1 MDLVCIGISHKT
13 APLEVREKLALS
25 EEEVSKVLQRVSGT
39 VAETMVVS
47 TCNRVEFY
55 AVAESAEKARGALH
69 SVVVSLGGDRSLE
82 HLYQHHGDSALV
94 HLFRVTASLDSMVVG
109 EAQILGQV
117 KDALELAQRAGAAG
131 PELVRACA
139 AAFASAKRVRSET
152 GIGRS
157 AVSMASA
164 AVELANKVF
173 GGLEGRAA
181 LLVGAGEMGELAGK
195 HLRNARASPI
205 IVINRTRERA
215 EHLASSI
222 GGEVRDF
229 EDLHSSMILADLV
242 VCSTASPKYI
252 FTKENVIPILR
263 IRKFRPLFMVDLAV
277 PRDIAPDLSE
287 LEGVY
292 AYDVD
297 DIQRVIADNSAARAV
312 EAARAETIIAEEI
325 ARFVRSRSI
334 RDGVPVLALLRAR
347 AEQIA
352 KAEAERT
359 LANLGQDLSEKQ
371 RRSIQA
377 MATAI
382 INKLL
387 HEPTSRLR
395 ELGAD
400 QSANR
405 LADAAAELFGL
416 EAGSPNLP
424 DQPRAPAT
432 DLPPAM
438 ASRGSKR

>member
-1 MDLVCIGISHKT
+1 MDLVCIGVSHKT

-25 EEEVSKVLQRVSGT
+25 EGEISKVLQRVSGT

-55 AVAESAEKARGALH
+55 AVAESAEKAKGALH

-117 KDALELAQRAGAAG
+117 KDALELAQRVGAAG

-173 GGLEGRAA
+173 GGLEGRPV

-195 HLRNARASPI
+195 YLRNAGAAPI
-205 IVINRTRERA
+205 VVINRTRERA
-215 EHLASSI
+215 EQLASSI
-222 GGEVRDF
+222 GGQVRDF
-229 EDLHSSMILADLV
+229 AELHTSTILADLI
-242 VCSTASPKYI
+242 VCSTASSQYI
-252 FTKENVIPILR
+252 FTKESVSPILR

-297 DIQRVIADNSAARAV
+297 DIQRVIADNSATRAV
-312 EAARAETIIAEEI
+312 EAAKAETIIAEEI

-359 LANLGQDLSEKQ
+359 LANLGADLSEKQ
-371 RRSIQA
+371 RRSVQA

-382 INKLL
+382 VNKLL

-416 EAGSPNLP
+416 ESGSPRLP
-424 DQPRAPAT
+424 DQPAAPAT
-432 DLPPAM
+432 DLPAAM

>member
-1 MDLVCIGISHKT
+1 MDLVCMGISHKT

-25 EEEVSKVLQRVSGT
+25 EEEISKVLQRVSGT

-55 AVAESAEKARGALH
+55 AVAESAEKAKGALH
-69 SVVVSLGGDRSLE
+69 SVVASLGGDRSLE

-117 KDALELAQRAGAAG
+117 KDALELAQRVGAAG
-131 PELVRACA
+131 PELIRACA

-173 GGLEGRAA
+173 GGLEGRSA

-195 HLRNARASPI
+195 HLRNARAAPI

-229 EDLHSSMILADLV
+229 EDLHSAMILADLV

-252 FTKENVIPILR
+252 FTKESITPILR

-312 EAARAETIIAEEI
+312 EAAKAETIIAEEI

-359 LANLGQDLSEKQ
+359 LANLGGDLSEKQ
-371 RRSIQA
+371 RRSVQA

-416 EAGSPNLP
+416 ESGSPNLE
-424 DQPRAPAT
+424 DQPAAPAPE
-432 DLPPAM
+432 LPAAM

>member
-1 MDLVCIGISHKT
+1 MDLVCMGISHKT

-25 EEEVSKVLQRVSGT
+25 EEEVSKVLQRVLGT

-69 SVVVSLGGDRSLE
+69 SVVSSLGGDRSLE

-117 KDALELAQRAGAAG
+117 KDALELAQRVGAAG

-195 HLRNARASPI
+195 HLRNARAAPI

-229 EDLHSSMILADLV
+229 EDLHSAMILADLV

-252 FTKENVIPILR
+252 FTKESITPILR

-312 EAARAETIIAEEI
+312 EAAKAETIIAEEI

-359 LANLGQDLSEKQ
+359 LANLGGDLSEKQ
-371 RRSIQA
+371 RRSVQA

-416 EAGSPNLP
+416 ESGSPNLE
-424 DQPRAPAT
+424 DQPAAPAPE
-432 DLPPAM
+432 LPAAM

>member
-1 MDLVCIGISHKT
+1 
-13 APLEVREKLALS
+13 
-25 EEEVSKVLQRVSGT
+25 
-39 VAETMVVS
+39 
-47 TCNRVEFY
+47 
-55 AVAESAEKARGALH
+55 
-69 SVVVSLGGDRSLE
+69 
-82 HLYQHHGDSALV
+82 
-94 HLFRVTASLDSMVVG
+94 
-109 EAQILGQV
+109 
-117 KDALELAQRAGAAG
+117 
-131 PELVRACA
+131 
-139 AAFASAKRVRSET
+139 
-152 GIGRS
+152 
-157 AVSMASA
+157 MASA

-181 LLVGAGEMGELAGK
+181 LLVGAGEMGELAGR

-205 IVINRTRERA
+205 IVINRTRGRA

-229 EDLHSSMILADLV
+229 ADLHSSVVLADLV

-252 FTKENVIPILR
+252 FTKESVTPILR

-312 EAARAETIIAEEI
+312 EAAKAETIIAEEI

-359 LANLGQDLSEKQ
+359 LANLGEDLSEKQ
-371 RRSIQA
+371 RRSVQA
-377 MATAI
+377 MAIAI

-395 ELGAD
+395 ELGSD
-400 QSANR
+400 QSASR

-416 EAGSPNLP
+416 ESRSPNLP
-424 DQPRAPAT
+424 DKPAAPPT
-432 DLPPAM
+432 DLPAAM
-438 ASRGSKR
+438 VSRGSKR

>member
-25 EEEVSKVLQRVSGT
+25 EDEVSKVLQRVSGT

-82 HLYQHHGDSALV
+82 HLYQHYGDSALV

-222 GGEVRDF
+222 GAEVRDF

>member
-1 MDLVCIGISHKT
+1 MDLVCMGISHKT

-25 EEEVSKVLQRVSGT
+25 EEEVSKVLQRVLGT

-69 SVVVSLGGDRSLE
+69 SVVSSLGGDRSLE

-117 KDALELAQRAGAAG
+117 KDALELAQRVGAAG
-131 PELVRACA
+131 PELIRACA

-173 GGLEGRAA
+173 GGLEGRSA

-195 HLRNARASPI
+195 HLRNARAAPI

-229 EDLHSSMILADLV
+229 EDLHSAMILADLV

-252 FTKENVIPILR
+252 FTKESITPILR

-312 EAARAETIIAEEI
+312 EAAKAETIIAEEI

-359 LANLGQDLSEKQ
+359 LANLGGDLSEKQ
-371 RRSIQA
+371 RRSVQA

-416 EAGSPNLP
+416 ESGSPNLE
-424 DQPRAPAT
+424 DQPAAPAPE
-432 DLPPAM
+432 LPAAM

>member
-1 MDLVCIGISHKT
+1 MDLVCMGISHKT

-25 EEEVSKVLQRVSGT
+25 EEEISKVLQRVSGT

-55 AVAESAEKARGALH
+55 AVAESAEKAKGALH
-69 SVVVSLGGDRSLE
+69 SVVASLGGDRSLE

-117 KDALELAQRAGAAG
+117 KDALELAQRVGAAG
-131 PELVRACA
+131 PELIRACA

-173 GGLEGRAA
+173 GGLEGRSA

-195 HLRNARASPI
+195 HLRNARAAPI

-229 EDLHSSMILADLV
+229 EDLHSAMILADLV

-252 FTKENVIPILR
+252 FTKESITPILR

-312 EAARAETIIAEEI
+312 EAAKAETIIAEEI

-359 LANLGQDLSEKQ
+359 LANLGGDLSEKQ
-371 RRSIQA
+371 RRSVQA

-416 EAGSPNLP
+416 ESGSPNLEA
-424 DQPRAPAT
+424 QPAAPAPE
-432 DLPPAM
+432 LPAAM

>member
-1 MDLVCIGISHKT
+1 MDLVCMGISHKT

-25 EEEVSKVLQRVSGT
+25 EEEISKVLQRVSGT

-117 KDALELAQRAGAAG
+117 KDALELAQRVGAAG
-131 PELVRACA
+131 PELIRACA

-173 GGLEGRAA
+173 GGLEGRSA

-195 HLRNARASPI
+195 HLRNARAAPI

-229 EDLHSSMILADLV
+229 EDLHSAMILADLV

-252 FTKENVIPILR
+252 FTKESITPILR

-312 EAARAETIIAEEI
+312 EAAKAETIIAEEI

-359 LANLGQDLSEKQ
+359 LANLGGDLSEKQ
-371 RRSIQA
+371 RRSVQA

>member
-25 EEEVSKVLQRVSGT
+25 EEEITKVLQRVSGT

-55 AVAESAEKARGALH
+55 AVAESTDKARGALH
-69 SVVVSLGGDRSLE
+69 SVVVSLGGDRSLD

-117 KDALELAQRAGAAG
+117 KDALELAQRVGAAG
-131 PELVRACA
+131 PELIRACA
-139 AAFASAKRVRSET
+139 AAFGSAKRVRSET
-152 GIGRS
+152 GIGRT

-181 LLVGAGEMGELAGK
+181 LLVGAGEMGELAGR

-205 IVINRTRERA
+205 IVINRTRGRA

-229 EDLHSSMILADLV
+229 ADLHSSVVLADLV

-252 FTKENVIPILR
+252 FTKESVTPILR

-312 EAARAETIIAEEI
+312 EAAKAETIIAEEI

-359 LANLGQDLSEKQ
+359 LANLGEDLSEKQ
-371 RRSIQA
+371 RRSVQA
-377 MATAI
+377 MAIAI

-395 ELGAD
+395 ELGSD
-400 QSANR
+400 QSASR

-416 EAGSPNLP
+416 ESRSPNLP
-424 DQPRAPAT
+424 DKPAAPPT
-432 DLPPAM
+432 DLPAAM
-438 ASRGSKR
+438 VSRGSKR

>member
-1 MDLVCIGISHKT
+1 MDLVCMGISHKT

-25 EEEVSKVLQRVSGT
+25 EEEVSKVLQRVLGT

-69 SVVVSLGGDRSLE
+69 SVVSSLGGDRSLE

-117 KDALELAQRAGAAG
+117 KDALELAQRVGAAG

-195 HLRNARASPI
+195 HLRNARATPI

-229 EDLHSSMILADLV
+229 EDLHSAMILADLV

-252 FTKENVIPILR
+252 FTKESVTPILR

-359 LANLGQDLSEKQ
+359 LANLGGDLSEKQ
-371 RRSIQA
+371 RRSVQA

-416 EAGSPNLP
+416 EAGSPDLP

>member
-1 MDLVCIGISHKT
+1 MDLVCMGISHKT

-25 EEEVSKVLQRVSGT
+25 EEEISKVLQRVSGT

-55 AVAESAEKARGALH
+55 AVAESAEKAKGALH
-69 SVVVSLGGDRSLE
+69 SVVASLGGDRSLE

-117 KDALELAQRAGAAG
+117 KDALELAQRVGAAG
-131 PELVRACA
+131 PELIRACA

-173 GGLEGRAA
+173 GGLEGRSA

-195 HLRNARASPI
+195 HLRNARAAPI

-229 EDLHSSMILADLV
+229 EDLHSAMILADLV

-252 FTKENVIPILR
+252 FTKESITPILR

-312 EAARAETIIAEEI
+312 EAAKAETIIAEEI

-359 LANLGQDLSEKQ
+359 LANLGGDLSEKQ
-371 RRSIQA
+371 RRSVQA

>member
-1 MDLVCIGISHKT
+1 
-13 APLEVREKLALS
+13 
-25 EEEVSKVLQRVSGT
+25 
-39 VAETMVVS
+39 
-47 TCNRVEFY
+47 
-55 AVAESAEKARGALH
+55 
-69 SVVVSLGGDRSLE
+69 
-82 HLYQHHGDSALV
+82 
-94 HLFRVTASLDSMVVG
+94 
-109 EAQILGQV
+109 
-117 KDALELAQRAGAAG
+117 
-131 PELVRACA
+131 
-139 AAFASAKRVRSET
+139 
-152 GIGRS
+152 
-157 AVSMASA
+157 MASA

-195 HLRNARASPI
+195 HLRNARAAPI
-205 IVINRTRERA
+205 IVINRTRQRA

-252 FTKENVIPILR
+252 FTKESVTPILR

-297 DIQRVIADNSAARAV
+297 DIQRVIADNSAARSV
-312 EAARAETIIAEEI
+312 EAAKAETIIAEEI
-325 ARFVRSRSI
+325 ARFVRSRSV

-416 EAGSPNLP
+416 ESGSPNLP
-424 DQPRAPAT
+424 DQPGSPAT
-432 DLPPAM
+432 DLPAAM

>member
-25 EEEVSKVLQRVSGT
+25 EDEVSKVLQRVSGT

-82 HLYQHHGDSALV
+82 HLYQHYGDSALV

-229 EDLHSSMILADLV
+229 DDLHSSMILADLV